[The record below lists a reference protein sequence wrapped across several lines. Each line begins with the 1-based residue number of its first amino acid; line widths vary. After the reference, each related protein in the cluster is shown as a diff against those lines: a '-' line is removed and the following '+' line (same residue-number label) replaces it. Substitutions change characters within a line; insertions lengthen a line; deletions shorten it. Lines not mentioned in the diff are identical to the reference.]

1 MCFLELALQSCWA
14 STACSPLQLCEM
26 GGLSGNKPVVPHRPH
41 MRSGQK
47 LCGPCV
53 PPGSWWENGTS
64 MTGVVS
70 TLVGTKAALSPLLS
84 LSLSLHFGKTWPRHQ
99 SLKTLWKLSER
110 HWDHVHHPELDPHC
124 LPSIETRAH
133 GGVRRLTGSPWQCVT
148 ARREPRAVCDDS
160 WLLENSHHL
169 PRERLSKGELKQ
181 SSEHHWVCLCPARTA
196 VGLGTSENHIQG
208 RGDVASVAPGAWL

>member
-26 GGLSGNKPVVPHRPH
+26 GGLSGNQPVVPHRPH

-110 HWDHVHHPELDPHC
+110 HWDHVHHPELRTLFHKIHIASPQEKQEPMEVCDG
-124 LPSIETRAH
+124 SRGAH
-133 GGVRRLTGSPWQCVT
+133 G
-148 ARREPRAVCDDS
+148 
-160 WLLENSHHL
+160 
-169 PRERLSKGELKQ
+169 
-181 SSEHHWVCLCPARTA
+181 
-196 VGLGTSENHIQG
+196 
-208 RGDVASVAPGAWL
+208 SV